1 MNTTYFLNC
10 VAGNVFNTG
19 TIPSLPSQ
27 YYLGLSTTAPNIDGT
42 GVSEPPESCGYAR
55 VELTALSAPVDG
67 VIKNSSAIN
76 FEESTGSWGTVTH
89 YVIFDSAD
97 VGNGNLL
104 VFGSLSSPRT
114 VDPSTIVTIRTNYL
128 ELSVLNPQ

>member
-10 VAGNVFNTG
+10 VAGNVFNTN
-19 TIPSLPSQ
+19 SLPALPSR
-27 YYLGLSTTAPNIDGT
+27 YYLGLSTTAPSIDGT

-55 VELTALSAPVDG
+55 IELTTLSAPVNG
-67 VIKNSSAIN
+67 VIQNNAAID

-97 VGNGNLL
+97 GGNLL

-114 VDPSTIVTIRTNYL
+114 VDPSTIVTIRANYL
-128 ELSVLNPQ
+128 KLSVVNP